1 MAFLDN
7 FEDKQNKLVP
17 LTELHK
23 AEAEDAQSL
32 FALMRE
38 FVPLDVR
45 PAEAKYELEA
55 ISKVEGGFESA
66 YYFKFMSSP
75 FDLDD
80 VKRHLVHFKGLNET
94 NVQSCVDRIIAVGKK
109 DLELLTSV
117 RDYGRDV
124 AKLYTKLAQSDT
136 TQASWQVEIAVNR
149 LNTDFTTALCND
161 VRKNMTNYEKKKF
174 TPEEIRGKLFTAVLT
189 HLEALHKVG
198 QVLGQVESSLKALKA
213 ALEAKEP
220 SLLAAIDKFDGVKP
234 KVEKP
239 AKPAKVDKPKAE
251 KPATK
256 KVAAKKTTA
265 KSTKTA
271 EKATTATKAKA
282 PAKTATKAT
291 ATKTAEKTTATKA
304 KAPAKTATKATATK
318 TAAKTTATK
327 AKAPAK
333 TATKAT
339 ATKTAAKTTA
349 AKAKAPAKAATKASA
364 TKTAAKTTAAKV
376 KAPAKTATKATAT
389 KTAA

>member
-55 ISKVEGGFESA
+55 ISKVEGCIESA

-213 ALEAKEP
+213 ALDAKDQ

-282 PAKTATKAT
+282 KATAKTATKAT
-291 ATKTAEKTTATKA
+291 ATKTATKTTAAKV
-304 KAPAKTATKATATK
+304 KAPAKKAATKATATK
-318 TAAKTTATK
+318 TATK
-327 AKAPAK
+327 
-333 TATKAT
+333 
-339 ATKTAAKTTA
+339 
-349 AKAKAPAKAATKASA
+349 
-364 TKTAAKTTAAKV
+364 TAAKV

-389 KTAA
+389 KTATKTAAKVKAPAKAATKATATKTAAKTTAAKVKAPAKKATAAKKTTKK

>member
-55 ISKVEGGFESA
+55 ISKVEGCIESA

-213 ALEAKEP
+213 ALDAKDQ

-282 PAKTATKAT
+282 TAKTPAKTATKAL
-291 ATKTAEKTTATKA
+291 
-304 KAPAKTATKATATK
+304 
-318 TAAKTTATK
+318 
-327 AKAPAK
+327 
-333 TATKAT
+333 
-339 ATKTAAKTTA
+339 
-349 AKAKAPAKAATKASA
+349 SLIHI
-364 TKTAAKTTAAKV
+364 
-376 KAPAKTATKATAT
+376 
-389 KTAA
+389 

>member
-55 ISKVEGGFESA
+55 ISKVEGCIESA

-213 ALEAKEP
+213 ALEAKDP

-271 EKATTATKAKA
+271 EKATTATKAA
-282 PAKTATKAT
+282 AKTT
-291 ATKTAEKTTATKA
+291 ETKA

-318 TAAKTTATK
+318 AAAKTTATK
-327 AKAPAK
+327 AKAPA
-333 TATKAT
+333 
-339 ATKTAAKTTA
+339 
-349 AKAKAPAKAATKASA
+349 
-364 TKTAAKTTAAKV
+364 
-376 KAPAKTATKATAT
+376 
-389 KTAA
+389 

>member
-55 ISKVEGGFESA
+55 ISKVEGCIESA

-213 ALEAKEP
+213 ALEAKDQ

-239 AKPAKVDKPKAE
+239 AKPAKEAKPKAE

-282 PAKTATKAT
+282 PAKTATTKAT
-291 ATKTAEKTTATKA
+291 ATKTAAKTTAAKA

-349 AKAKAPAKAATKASA
+349 AK
-364 TKTAAKTTAAKV
+364 V

-389 KTAA
+389 KTAAKTTAAKVKGTC